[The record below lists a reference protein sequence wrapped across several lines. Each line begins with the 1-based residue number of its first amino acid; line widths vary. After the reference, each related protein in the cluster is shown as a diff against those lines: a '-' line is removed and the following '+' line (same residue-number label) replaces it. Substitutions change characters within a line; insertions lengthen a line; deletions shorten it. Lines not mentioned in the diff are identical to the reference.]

1 MIRPINIY
9 ALSRIRD
16 EQAFCIVEK
25 HDTGHDEK
33 KRIGNHEISSLRLF
47 VNDLIV
53 NDIKVDNL
61 DGFFMALQSLKLE
74 KNSICLKLMIYTV

>member
-33 KRIGNHEISSLRLF
+33 KRIGNHEIDSLRLF
-47 VNDLIV
+47 VNNPKLFTCSLV
-53 NDIKVDNL
+53 TTFKVL
-61 DGFFMALQSLKLE
+61 
-74 KNSICLKLMIYTV
+74 